1 MGTRPL
7 RRPTAHSAESGKM
20 NWILSGRRRWLVFA
34 AAGCAAIATAILMPV
49 HPPELP
55 VSIAR
60 PAVEGLATDV
70 ATLTNREDF
79 GALLASRRWGDYRPR
94 PSNPDTPTAPEPL
107 PAPGINPEL
116 LKMNFVGLIT
126 VQDQHI
132 VLLKLPEAGI
142 VRYVA
147 GDTLPDGRLL
157 VSVTDNSL
165 RLKAEGG
172 PEEELLLFPRGT
184 NEARQPDRKPHPMTT
199 TLQHRDEAL

>member
-7 RRPTAHSAESGKM
+7 GQPSAHSAESGKM
-20 NWILSGRRRWLVFA
+20 SWILSGWRRWLVFA
-34 AAGCAAIATAILMPV
+34 SAGCATVAAAILMPV
-49 HPPELP
+49 RPPDMR
-55 VSIAR
+55 VSTVR
-60 PAVEGLATDV
+60 PAVDGLSADL
-70 ATLTNREDF
+70 AALTGREDF

-94 PSNPDTPTAPEPL
+94 PGNPDTPAALEQH

-165 RLKAEGG
+165 RLKAEGV

-184 NEARQPDRKPHPMTT
+184 NEVRRPGGTAP
-199 TLQHRDEAL
+199 RDHNPAASR

>member
-1 MGTRPL
+1 M
-7 RRPTAHSAESGKM
+7 S
-20 NWILSGRRRWLVFA
+20 WILSGRRRWLVLA
-34 AAGCAAIATAILMPV
+34 SAGCAAIATAILMPV
-49 HPPELP
+49 HPPEIP
-55 VSIAR
+55 VSIV
-60 PAVEGLATDV
+60 PPVVEGLSTDF
-70 ATLTNREDF
+70 AAQTNREVF

-94 PSNPDTPTAPEPL
+94 PSNPETPTAPEPRL
-107 PAPGINPEL
+107 APGINPEL

-132 VLLKLPEAGI
+132 VLLKLPEVGI

-165 RLKAEGG
+165 RLKATDV

-184 NEARQPDRKPHPMTT
+184 NEARQPGEPPP
-199 TLQHRDEAL
+199 RDHNPAASR